1 MAPKQPSAPAG
12 PDSFELAGE
21 LIRRGRRTWIM
32 TVLALCTTVLMAFA
46 LVLQAAK
53 PMSVVVWS
61 DDPNREA
68 MVVVTK
74 PGESQVRAIDC
85 QRFAVRFGNNTMAWN
100 SATVSDE
107 LNKALLLMTPK
118 WKKVFEDQ
126 LNKKVPVPESIDA
139 SGQSTVFGT
148 YLKAMARNSV
158 EWDWARSQCAK
169 VEGVWNCK
177 LYAQIETQ
185 PMTGAPLTSPDTKR
199 KVEIQA
205 QFIEVPVTVN
215 TIDGL
220 LVDFWNQVDL

>member
-1 MAPKQPSAPAG
+1 MAPKQPSAAG

-21 LIRRGRRTWIM
+21 LIRRGRRTWII

-53 PMSVVVWS
+53 PLAVVVWS

-85 QRFAVRFGNNTMAWN
+85 QRFAVRFGNNAMAWT

-126 LNKKVPVPESIDA
+126 LNKKVAVPESVDA

-158 EWDWARSQCAK
+158 EWDWERSKCAK
-169 VEGVWNCK
+169 IEGAWNCK
-177 LYAQIETQ
+177 LYAEIETQ